1 MTGTTMVE
9 IQCPHCEEDI
19 ELEDGVFGLF
29 DCPHCN
35 NEFEFEDDSTNI
47 GISIRPKI
55 GVIILLVFSLLF
67 AIGAGLIYWSTS
79 FGDAD
84 GDGLNDECVE
94 SSGWFC
100 DGSLEKSIAGKCI
113 SISGVI
119 ILLAILRYAFQQ
131 SIRLVEFNRG
141 KTE

>member
-1 MTGTTMVE
+1 MVE
-9 IQCPHCEEDI
+9 IQCPHCEKDV
-19 ELEDGVFGLF
+19 ELEDRVFGLF
-29 DCPHCN
+29 DCPHCS

-47 GISIRPKI
+47 GISYRPKI

-67 AIGAGLIYWSTS
+67 VIGAGLLYWSTS

-94 SSGWFC
+94 SGNWFC
-100 DGSLEKSIAGKCI
+100 DGSLEVWMAEHCI
-113 SISGVI
+113 WISGVI
-119 ILLAILRYAFQQ
+119 LILAILRYAIQQ
-131 SIRLVEFNRG
+131 ANRLVEFNRG

>member
-1 MTGTTMVE
+1 MVE

-35 NEFEFEDDSTNI
+35 NEFEFKDDSTNI

-67 AIGAGLIYWSTS
+67 AIGAGLLYSSTY
-79 FGDAD
+79 FGDTD
-84 GDGLNDECVE
+84 GDGLNDECAE
-94 SSGWFC
+94 SDLPLFC
-100 DGSLEKSIAGKCI
+100 DGSLEKVIAVKCI

-131 SIRLVEFNRG
+131 SIRLVEFNSRG

>member
-1 MTGTTMVE
+1 MVE

-47 GISIRPKI
+47 GISYRPKI

-67 AIGAGLIYWSTS
+67 ATGAGLLYWGTS

-94 SSGWFC
+94 SGDWFC
-100 DGSLEKSIAGKCI
+100 DGSIEIWLAEVCI

-119 ILLAILRYAFQQ
+119 LIFAILIYALQQ
-131 SIRLVEFNRG
+131 SSRLVEFYRG